1 MRATEGTSTT
11 SPTPSGTGSSR
22 PDHGAVQ
29 TWVLRSEGKTILV
42 DTGVGSGRDRPQVLL
57 FDHLDTGFVD
67 RLAEGG
73 VRPEDVTLLERAAD
87 EVEIVIPAHFAGVGV
102 AEVRRESGRF
112 AIERWAGAD

>member
-1 MRATEGTSTT
+1 MESRAGATSEE
-11 SPTPSGTGSSR
+11 S
-22 PDHGAVQ
+22 AELKK
-29 TWVLRSEGKTILV
+29 LRREVAELKDIFGIDENRLALAAQHP
-42 DTGVGSGRDRPQVLL
+42 GVGSGRDRPQVPL

-87 EVEIVIPAHFAGVGV
+87 GVEIVIPAHFAGVGA
-102 AEVRRESGRF
+102 AEVRREGGRF